1 MRFSKILSGLF
12 AAIVALINRPHLH
25 QAAVSTT
32 LTLIAATV
40 FASHPLPR
48 DVERFVERR
57 AVCEH
62 FRDEPW
68 PEGPTPEDAE
78 RRSFIV
84 LQLEEHC
91 SGSDRQLA
99 SLRRKYRDD
108 KTVIQRLERY
118 EDMIEA
124 K

>member
-1 MRFSKILSGLF
+1 MTQGTTRKAGRLAFGPVLLLMAT
-12 AAIVALINRPHLH
+12 AA
-25 QAAVSTT
+25 S
-32 LTLIAATV
+32 
-40 FASHPLPR
+40 ASQPLPQ
-48 DVERFVERR
+48 DVERFVKRR
-57 AVCEH
+57 EVCEH

-68 PEGPTPEDAE
+68 PEGRTPEDAE

-84 LQLEEHC
+84 RQLEEHC
-91 SGSDRQLA
+91 SGSDRQFA